1 MDKELIGILKTMSE
15 TLAALKDV
23 NVSQGQKAISGT
35 PDAQLM
41 FGPGGLFSNFGLD
54 NTVIN
59 ASMAPIGID
68 RAIPAFG
75 TVYLNPI
82 YPFIT
87 GFESDGGDE
96 PDGPCDDA
104 PGGVME
110 VCHQTAAFGRFA
122 RSSKEMEV
130 NTLMQ
135 ILNGQLTTDLRVL
148 GSVLGDGHQLLTS
161 ESTDSATFVQ
171 SVVQTQLVIVGIE
184 LQRLLARKLWSGNPV
199 NNTNGGYA
207 EFPGLEMLISTGKVD
222 AFTGIACAALDP
234 DVKNFNYNSVDSN
247 NPDILE
253 YISMMYYFLSHVA
266 SRSGLDP
273 VQWVLAMRP
282 QLFHELTAVWPC
294 KYLTDR
300 CEKTVGGQATSLS
313 VINDSVNVEMRDAM
327 RNGSFLTVNGVRIP
341 VITDDGITEENNIT
355 NANLQ
360 AGEYSS
366 DIYFLPIRAKNMPTL
381 YWEYLDYTRA
391 VAELPVLRN
400 KGQFWATDGGRY
412 MWAMQNLNYCFKFQ
426 GKIEPRVVLRTPQLA
441 GRIQNV
447 KYSPLQHLREPFD
460 DSPYFQKGGKETF
473 DTPPSFYSEWN
484 PEGNGENHL
493 D

>member
-1 MDKELIGILKTMSE
+1 MDKDTQDILRMMSE
-15 TLAALKDV
+15 TLSALKDGQMR
-23 NVSQGQKAISGT
+23 SGQKAISGS

-54 NTVIN
+54 NTVVN
-59 ASMAPIGID
+59 ASLAPVGMD

-110 VCHQTAAFGRFA
+110 VCHQTAAFGRVA

-135 ILNGQLTTDLRVL
+135 VLNGQLTTDLRVL
-148 GSVLGDGHQLLTS
+148 GSVLGPGHQLLTS
-161 ESTDSATFVQ
+161 ESTDTATFVQ
-171 SVVQTQLVIVGIE
+171 SVVQTQMVIVGVE
-184 LQRLLARKLWSGNPV
+184 LQRWLSRKLWSGNPA

-207 EFPGLEMLISTGKVD
+207 EFPGLEMLISTGKID
-222 AFTGIACAALDP
+222 AFTGTACEALDP
-234 DVKNFNYNSVDSN
+234 DVKDFNFNSVDSN

-266 SRSGLDP
+266 TRSGLDP

-300 CEKTVGGQATSLS
+300 CGASAGAQHLS
-313 VINDSVNVEMRDAM
+313 MAVVNDSSNVAMRDAM
-327 RNGSFLTVNGVRIP
+327 RNGSYLTVNGVNIP

-360 AGEYSS
+360 PGEYSS
-366 DIYFLPIRAKNMPTL
+366 DIYFVPIRAKNIPTL
-381 YWEYLDYTRA
+381 YWEYLDYTKA
-391 VAELPVLRN
+391 VGDLAVLRN
-400 KGQFWATDGGRY
+400 KGQFWATDSGRY
-412 MWAMQNLNYCFKFQ
+412 MWAMQNLNYCFKLQ
-426 GKIEPRVVLRTPQLA
+426 GKIEPRVVLRTPQLS

-460 DSPYFQKGGKETF
+460 DSPYFQKGGLEEF
-473 DTPPSFYSEWN
+473 STPPTLYSEWN
-484 PEGNGENHL
+484 QSYY
-493 D
+493 